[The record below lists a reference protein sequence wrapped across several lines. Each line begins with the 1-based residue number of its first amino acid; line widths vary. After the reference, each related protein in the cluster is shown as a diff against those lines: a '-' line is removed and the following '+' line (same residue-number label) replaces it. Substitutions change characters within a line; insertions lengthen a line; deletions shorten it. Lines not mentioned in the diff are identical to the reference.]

1 MPDWFTGI
9 IPLSLTATVY
19 VIGIIIFLENRSPHR
34 TMYWLLV
41 LAFFPF
47 FGLIFYILFGRNSK
61 KYQFFSKM
69 SHAEIPDLKEKNQ
82 NHPPALREFLEKMG
96 FYDDKK
102 RLTRLINAVT
112 PSSMSFNN
120 YCRIL
125 KNGEETFAAIF
136 RAINSAKHHIHLE
149 YFIVRE
155 GRIGNALKD
164 LLIEKAQ
171 EGVEVRLLYDGVGSR
186 KLRRKYIGELK
197 EAGVKVASF
206 LPFTLPVPSS
216 WVNYRNHRKIAI
228 VDGEVGFLGGVN
240 IGDEYV
246 DGGKKFPFWRDT
258 HLEMKGDALDLLQG
272 VFISDWSFTTKE
284 EVRGKKYFPVRDKKG
299 NHAVQIAASGP
310 DGNWEAIH
318 QAYFTAIATAT
329 KNIYLTTPYLIPDE
343 SILTALKSAALGG
356 LDVSVVFPGTPDHRI
371 VYWASNSYF
380 TELLEAGVKIY
391 LYQKGFVHA
400 KTLTVD
406 GQVAIIGTANMD
418 MRSFYYSFEINA
430 FIYDKL
436 LAKRLEKDFKEDISY
451 SIPVDLA
458 AFNNRSLFK
467 KIKESG
473 ARLFSPFF

>member
-1 MPDWFTGI
+1 MFDSLTGI
-9 IPLSLTATVY
+9 IPITLTVVVY
-19 VIGIIIFLENRSPHR
+19 VIGIIIFLENRTPHR
-34 TMYWLLV
+34 TMYWFLV

-47 FGLIFYILFGRNSK
+47 FGLIFYILFGRSSK
-61 KYQFFSKM
+61 KYRFFSKM
-69 SHAEIPDLKEKNQ
+69 SHAEIPGLKEKLQ
-82 NHPPALREFLEKMG
+82 NYGPVLGEVLEMKG
-96 FYDDKK
+96 FHDDKK
-102 RLTRLINAVT
+102 RLTRLITAVT
-112 PSSMSFNN
+112 PSAMSFNN
-120 YCRIL
+120 FCRIL

-136 RAINSAKHHIHLE
+136 RAIDSAQHHIHLE
-149 YFIVRE
+149 YFIIKE
-155 GRIGNALKD
+155 GTIGNALKD
-164 LLIEKAQ
+164 LLIKKSQ

-186 KLRRKYIGELK
+186 KLSRKYLK
-197 EAGVKVASF
+197 ALTEGGVKVASF

-228 VDGEVGFLGGVN
+228 VDGEIGFLGGVN

-246 DGGKKFPFWRDT
+246 DGGEKFPSWRDT
-258 HLEMKGDALDLLQG
+258 HLEIKGDALDLLQG

-284 EVRGKKYFPVRDKKG
+284 VVSGKKYFPVRDKRG

-356 LDVSVVFPGTPDHRI
+356 LDVRVVFPGTPDHRV

-406 GQVAIIGTANMD
+406 GQLAIIGTANMD

-436 LAKRLEKDFKEDISY
+436 LAKRLEKDFKEDIHY
-451 SIPVDLA
+451 SIPVDLD
-458 AFNNRSLFK
+458 AFNKRSIAK
-467 KIKESG
+467 KLKESG